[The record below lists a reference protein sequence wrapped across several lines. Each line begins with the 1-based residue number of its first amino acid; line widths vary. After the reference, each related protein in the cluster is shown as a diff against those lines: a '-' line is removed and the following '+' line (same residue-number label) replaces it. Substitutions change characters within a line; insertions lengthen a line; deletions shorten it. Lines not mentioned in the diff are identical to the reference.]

1 MKSIDMKP
9 IIISVAALIVC
20 VVILGLLFV
29 IHDNSGV
36 AEYNSGVCAK
46 CGGNYVYQQAIGHY
60 MTTTYI
66 YICDHCGAMLETGK
80 YMGR

>member
-1 MKSIDMKP
+1 MLYNFHNKQGEVFRVNRIRELRLKSGWTQEYLAKR
-9 IIISVAALIVC
+9 LN
-20 VVILGLLFV
+20 VIR
-29 IHDNSGV
+29 
-36 AEYNSGVCAK
+36 
-46 CGGNYVYQQAIGHY
+46 QAVGHY